1 MEKKQ
6 SLDDFIDKNRAL
18 FDDNAPSAEL
28 WDRISEQIPGNK
40 SYWQSKSIKYSLLKI
55 AAVVI
60 FISIIPAIWYS
71 LLRSQGEQQSALSGE
86 ISEIS
91 YYYESQIE
99 AKRMRVSQLTADE
112 PSINTEVDA
121 DLAQLEKIL
130 SDLKEDLNDDVA
142 NREVVSAMI
151 QNYRMKLDILE
162 QVLEYIDYDDNSS
175 KKQDDYEEIQL

>member
-1 MEKKQ
+1 
-6 SLDDFIDKNRAL
+6 
-18 FDDNAPSAEL
+18 
-28 WDRISEQIPGNK
+28 
-40 SYWQSKSIKYSLLKI
+40 
-55 AAVVI
+55 
-60 FISIIPAIWYS
+60 
-71 LLRSQGEQQSALSGE
+71 
-86 ISEIS
+86 
-91 YYYESQIE
+91 
-99 AKRMRVSQLTADE
+99 MRVSQLTADE